1 MIIEFIGRFHPLFVH
16 LPIGILLIAI
26 LFEWLSRKEKFKSLQ
41 ASMLPI
47 LLIGSV
53 SAVLSCVTGF
63 LLSQSGEYESELVGW
78 HQWMGISLA
87 IISSVYTWIKFER
100 KFNSLHRIISI
111 TVLILLT
118 ITGHLG
124 GSLTHGEDYLTA
136 GFSFSSDYDFSKVDL
151 QQAIF
156 YKDIVQP
163 VLQNKCYGCHGPSK
177 QKGKLRLDM
186 PEHILKG
193 GKDGMVIVAGKAD
206 ESDLVYRIHLPL
218 DDEDHMPPKEKKQLT
233 KQEIEILDIWI
244 SSGADFKKSLRETG
258 QLAAVEKIISEQ
270 KTEIVSD
277 VPSGKVPPADQQI
290 TNQLQKL
297 GVVIL
302 PVAANSNYLSANL
315 INVTSL
321 DSVIDLLVR
330 VKAQLLWLKTGGQPV
345 TDIHLAKLATLSNL
359 TRLSLENTQITDEGL
374 SNLKSLSKLQYLNL
388 RGNKITRAGLI
399 QLENLKALKS
409 LNVYQT
415 LIKPE
420 EIESLKKSFPY
431 LEAGGYSVPSLPEDT
446 VIMKVPR

>member
-41 ASMLPI
+41 ASILPI

-87 IISSVYTWIKFER
+87 IISSVYTWIKFEK
-100 KFNSLHRIISI
+100 KFASLHKIISI
-111 TVLILLT
+111 TALILLT

-270 KTEIVSD
+270 KTEIISD
-277 VPSGKVPPADQQI
+277 VPSGEVPPADQQI
-290 TNQLQKL
+290 SNQLQKL

-399 QLENLKALKS
+399 QLGDLKALKS

>member
-1 MIIEFIGRFHPLFVH
+1 MFEFIGRFHPLFVH
-16 LPIGILLIAI
+16 LPIGILLIAV

-41 ASMLPI
+41 ASILPI

-53 SAVLSCVTGF
+53 SAMLSCGTGF
-63 LLSQSGEYESELVGW
+63 LLSQSGEYDSDLVGW

-87 IISSVYTWIKFER
+87 IISSGYTWIKFEK
-100 KFNSLHRIISI
+100 KFASFHKIISI
-111 TVLILLT
+111 TVLIFLM

-136 GFSFSSDYDFSKVDL
+136 GFSFSSEHDFSKGDL

-163 VLQNKCYGCHGPSK
+163 IFETKCYGCHGPSK
-177 QKGKLRLDM
+177 QKGKLRLDA

-193 GKDGMVIVAGKAD
+193 GKDGVVIVAGKAD

-233 KQEIEILDIWI
+233 KQEIEILNVWI

-258 QLAAVEKIISEQ
+258 QLAVVGKIVSEQ
-270 KTEIVSD
+270 KTESISI
-277 VPSGKVPPADQQI
+277 VPSGQVIAADQS
-290 TNQLQKL
+290 TLNQLQKL

-321 DSVIDLLVR
+321 DSVIDLLVQ
-330 VKAQLLWLKTGGQPV
+330 VKAQLVWLKAGQLPLTNV
-345 TDIHLAKLATLSNL
+345 HVSKLAACSNL
-359 TRLSLENTQITDEGL
+359 TRLSLDRTQITDEGL
-374 SNLKSLSKLQYLNL
+374 LHLKPLKNLQHLNLNGNQITTAGLINLKSLAALQ
-388 RGNKITRAGLI
+388 
-399 QLENLKALKS
+399 S
-409 LNVYQT
+409 LHVYQT
-415 LIKPE
+415 LVKPE
-420 EIESLKKSFPY
+420 DIESLKKSFPY
-431 LEAGGYSVPSLPEDT
+431 IEVGGYIVPSLPEDT